1 MRISDWSS
9 ECALPISVAPVTD
22 EAAVSETIAPA
33 GSATT
38 AAIPEGAGVVAAD
51 REGKPMLT
59 VHFDAGKSEVSNALS
74 TAAAA
79 VQASLAGYPAA
90 KSDVSGYNHPTG
102 NVAANA

>member
-59 VHFDAGKSEVSNALS
+59 VYFDTGKSEVSNDLS

-79 VQASLAGYPAA
+79 VKAYLDGNPPATLAVSR
-90 KSDVSGYNHPTG
+90 SDERRGG
-102 NVAANA
+102 

>member
-59 VHFDAGKSEVSNALS
+59 VYFDTGKSEVSNDLS
-74 TAAAA
+74 TAARSEERR
-79 VQASLAGYPAA
+79 VGKECVSTC
-90 KSDVSGYNHPTG
+90 KSRWCP
-102 NVAANA
+102 